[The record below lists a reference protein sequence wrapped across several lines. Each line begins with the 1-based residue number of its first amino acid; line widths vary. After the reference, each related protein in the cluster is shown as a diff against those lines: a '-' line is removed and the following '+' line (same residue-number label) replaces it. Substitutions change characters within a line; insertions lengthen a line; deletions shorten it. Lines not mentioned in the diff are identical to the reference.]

1 MKCCVFQDWNE
12 NEISFAPTIKE
23 QMGKDVIE
31 MKVVIQD
38 GCIGCG
44 MCEGTCP
51 EVFRIG
57 DDGLAQVYAE
67 VDSST
72 EETAVEAANGCPVS
86 VIEVE
91 Y

>member
-1 MKCCVFQDWNE
+1 MKDR
-12 NEISFAPTIKE
+12 I
-23 QMGKDVIE
+23 GKDVIE

-57 DDGLAQVYAE
+57 DDGLAQVYTE

-72 EETAVEAANGCPVS
+72 EETAVEAANGCPVG